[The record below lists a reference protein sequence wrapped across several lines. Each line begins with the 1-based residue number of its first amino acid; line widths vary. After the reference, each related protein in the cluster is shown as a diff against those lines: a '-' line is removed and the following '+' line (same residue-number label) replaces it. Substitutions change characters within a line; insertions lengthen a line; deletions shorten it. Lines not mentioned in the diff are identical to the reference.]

1 MSSPLSSPVAA
12 TDRIDRIPTR
22 LNNSQSQAENQSG
35 SQFQLSVLVDYLNR
49 LLTLILSASVDHINS
64 SPIFSLSDS
73 LDRLNRFGCD
83 SNYRAIYLYKVRE
96 QHLSTTSGTGH
107 EGSETFQAGQAASDQ
122 DPTFSFVYSIKSE
135 MEYTSNTVSTLVV
148 IKRVPTLDCSRPL
161 DDQLHFL
168 NLFGPASS
176 QLNMVANSNSGAVA
190 KDTTSSVP
198 TSTSNPYEELHN
210 LVHLAV
216 APFFDAYVNSR
227 THSKN
232 LNEGA
237 IGNPVDGS
245 KVVPGTSSAPA
256 GNSTAGSNA
265 QGSTSANNQTNK
277 TSLGKDSDS
286 KMGIPM
292 TKKKF
297 AELELSLLHLQQNV
311 EIPEITLIIHPII
324 KNLIERARSEP
335 AWSSKYGTQRMLELL
350 DPSLLYDDKF
360 LNKLQSLVNTW
371 IKEIQNV
378 TNLNR
383 DVESGTASQ
392 EINFWLSMEKALQ
405 GVEEQLKSE
414 PITLTLDIL
423 KTAKRYHTT
432 VSFLADTGLKEAS
445 DNVHKYNVLMKDFP
459 LNELLAATEL
469 DKIQESLVQI
479 FGHINKKLKVSPY
492 PIRRA
497 LPLAEAISKDLTE
510 TLLKVLTNHRLMY
523 MEYATFSKVIASTAA
538 VCQTWDEQIK
548 DFTTVARDLTRKRNE
563 KFIPIKINPLHLDLK
578 KRCEYLKGFRK
589 QHEQL
594 RIMTG
599 RDQGISRIGL
609 GATGVNAGDRRPGGS
624 SIGEL
629 TDLDMEDEVRAA
641 YESVKNVD
649 VLDTTPEGTQIWTT
663 AEAAYN
669 ERVSKVENQIISR
682 LRARLGSARNAT
694 EMFRVFSKFNTLF
707 VRPKIRG
714 AIQEYQTQLIDSV
727 KEDIGRLH
735 DKFRM
740 QYRHSEAYP
749 MSQLRDIPPIAGAII
764 WAKQIERQLFTYMKR
779 VEDVLG
785 RGWENYAEGSRL
797 ATDSN
802 NFLKKLDTKPI
813 FDQWVKD
820 WTKRDMSITGSIFEI
835 QRNRSTDVYTLAV
848 AFNPDVIVIFKE
860 VRNLSWLGFN
870 VPYQMN
876 SSAKDAKKVYPSAVS
891 LIESIRTYNQTLTKI
906 NSITGIADLV
916 ADYRNELCQMISRGL
931 NIKWENFVGSM
942 LDSGGPGGS
951 LSSRIPT
958 SGERE
963 SGAGRPGNFVKDL
976 ANKVSIFQERTDD
989 LLFMYED
996 LLKIID
1002 ELRTCE
1008 FKHETFVS
1016 LISRI
1021 QKTIDDLSVTGYVN
1035 LQQWTKELDQ
1045 RIESVFEK
1053 RLRNIFEV
1061 WNQQFSSKAQ
1071 LSNRQMSGSDPTT
1084 NSSGNKVRIDK
1095 SVHFDLNPGTVLKKN
1110 SGESKPMLM
1119 ENKLRV
1125 APLVHEIRIKNQVI
1139 YLDPP
1144 IEAARSN
1151 WYKQLHQ
1158 WLGVICSLTRIQSQR
1173 YDLGFKLKI
1182 EDTEDKTYL
1191 SLLKKLDS
1199 ETLQKPYSL
1208 IEEKVNE
1215 ISRYIAKWLQFQSLW
1230 DLEADYLYGRLGE
1243 SLSAWQQ
1250 ILSEIRKT
1258 RSTFDNSESSQDFGV
1273 CVINYEQVQAKVNA
1287 KYDMWQKDVLVRF
1300 GSKLGAA
1307 MRETY
1312 GAVTKSRHDLENHS
1326 IETSSTAQAVTFI
1339 TFVQDLKRKVKKWEP
1354 EIEIFGSGEKTLHR
1368 QRYQFPADW
1377 LYVDQIEGEWTVF
1390 NELLKRKNLAIQ
1402 DQLAGL
1408 QMKIVAEDKV
1418 VRSKI
1423 ETLLNDWEKE
1433 KPISGELQPDIAM
1446 NSINLFETRVNRLQ
1460 EEYTMVCR
1468 AKEALDLEHTSSDQ
1482 LDPVAEEITDLKA
1495 VWTALSG
1502 IWSQL
1507 AELRDTM
1514 WSSVTP
1520 RKLRQSLE
1528 TLLAATRDMPSRMR
1542 QYQAFEFVQE
1552 KIRFHQKSVALVGE
1566 LKSDAL
1572 RERHWKMLYKNLRLS
1587 GHYSP
1592 SQMTLGTIWDMDLKK
1607 NESTIRQVLAQATG
1621 EVALEEYIK
1630 QIKETWE
1637 GYVLDLVNYQ
1647 NKTRL
1652 IRGWDDL
1659 FNKRSEHSSALSQ
1672 MKLSPYYKTFEEDAT
1687 IWTDRLNRMSEIF
1700 DKWIDVQRQWV
1711 YLEGIF
1717 FGNADIKHLL
1727 PNESNRFNNIN
1738 AEYLGLMKRVFKS
1751 PYVLDVLQIPEVLKT
1766 LDKLVESLG
1775 KLQKALGEYLERERS
1790 SFPRFYFVGD
1800 EDLLEILG
1808 NSKDILRVVKHLKK
1822 MFAGLSTL
1830 IIDPDLTRIEK
1841 MCSREGEEVPFSTPI
1856 VLKDYPKINDWLTKV
1871 ESQMQISLAELL
1883 CNASEG
1889 LETFYT
1895 EKDILNK
1902 NKFLEWIDTFPAQ
1915 LVVLAVQVIW
1925 TKTVEQALRSCT
1937 SLEGPLQIVLRT
1949 LDVLALVVLGELQ
1962 PVMRRKCEH
1971 VITELVHQR
1980 DVIRLLIKDSVDSV
1994 SRFEWLYHMR
2004 FYLDVSVAN
2013 PVDRL
2018 SIQMANAGFP
2028 YGFEYLGVPDRL
2040 VQTPLT
2046 DRCYLTLT
2054 QALHGQLGGSPFGP
2068 AGTGKTESVKALG
2081 VQLGRFVLVF
2091 CCDETFDFQAMGRI
2105 FVGLCQVGAWGCFD
2119 EANRLEERILSAVSQ
2134 QIQSI
2139 QQGLRA
2145 ASIDP
2150 KAEVE
2155 LVGKT
2160 LRINPH
2166 TGIFITMNPGYAGRS
2181 NLPDNLKKLFRS
2193 MAMTRPDRE
2202 LISQVMLFSQGFRTA
2217 ETLAS
2222 KVVPFFSLCGEQLSR
2237 QPHYD
2242 FGLRA
2247 LKAVLTSA
2255 GHLKR
2260 ARLQAGESDEASVA
2274 SDDQAEQEILIQS
2287 VTETIV
2293 PKLVAEDSNFRIPN
2307 ITSRSDCLK
2316 HDLLFSLMSDVFPG
2330 IEYNPSDLDK
2340 LKEHIHCVASERHL
2354 VVGDVWCQKV
2364 LQLYQIQNI
2373 QHGLMMVGPSATG
2386 KTEAWRVLLAALG
2399 RLEGR
2404 EGVSYVIDPKAIS
2417 KDSLYGTLDP
2427 TTREWNDGLFTNIL
2441 RKIIDN
2447 VRGEDAK
2454 RHWIIFDGDV
2464 DPEWVENLNSVLDDN
2479 KLLTLPNGER
2489 LNLPDNVRIMFE
2501 VESLKYA
2508 TLATVSRC
2516 GMVWFS
2522 EDAVTPDMFYQ
2533 NYLKSAHSVALDAI
2547 EDDSLLIEPRGRR
2560 GDSIGEVSANLITQR
2575 NITKVLAPHFE
2586 TDGLVTRALN
2596 YAASVD
2602 HIMEFTI
2609 ARAVSTLFSL
2619 INKTIRNVL
2628 DYNARHSDF
2637 PLQQEQIEAYA
2648 TKRLLVAIV
2657 WAFTGD
2663 SKLDTR
2669 AQMGFF
2675 LRDHSGL
2682 DMPPLHEPGASLIDY
2697 DVQVS
2702 SGDWVAWQN
2711 SVPIVEIDTHQ
2722 VTASDVVIPT
2732 LDTVR
2737 HEDVLYSWL
2746 SEHKPLMLCGPPG
2759 SGKTMTLFSALRKLS
2774 DMDVVGLNFSS
2785 ATTPELV
2792 LKTFDQHCEYKKTST
2807 GTVLAPIQIGKWI
2820 VIFCDEI
2827 NLPAADKYGTQK
2839 VISFIRQLVEG
2850 GGFWRPSDKVWI
2862 KLERIQFVG
2871 ACNPPT
2877 DPGRVALSQR
2887 FLRHAPL
2894 VMVDYPGEA
2903 SLKQIYGTFNRA
2915 VLKVLPSLRGH
2926 AEPLT
2931 SAMVEFYLS
2940 SQKRFT
2946 ADVQAHYVYSPRELT
2961 RWVRGVYESIKPL
2974 ETLSLEGL
2982 VRVWAHEALRLFS
2995 DRLVSEEEKQWT
3007 DDMINSTALKHFLNI
3022 DQQEALSRPI
3032 LFSNWTSKEELREY
3046 SKARL
3051 RVFYEEELDV
3061 PLVLF
3066 NDVLD
3071 HVLRID
3077 RVFRQVQVS
3086 GSGKTTLSRF
3096 VAWMNGLSVFQIK
3109 VHNKYSADDFDDDLR
3124 TAEKICFIM
3133 DESNV
3138 LDSGFLE
3145 RMNTL
3150 LANAELAS
3158 LMTACKEGA
3167 QRDGV
3172 ILDSPDELYRW
3183 FTQQV
3188 SKNLHNG
3195 LASRAATSPALFN
3208 RCVLDWF
3215 GDWSDQAFY
3224 QVGMDHYTPPANFP
3238 AVYPIINALVAVHM
3252 SMYETNRRLARR
3264 QDFINN
3270 YVVLF
3275 QEQQRHLNIGLDK
3288 LRDTVIQVEELRK
3301 SLAIK
3306 KADAKLAQTV
3316 SEQQEAENKR
3326 NTSIKI
3332 QAALEQQKKDIAER
3346 KQVPAVEEAQAAH
3359 LTEVRS
3365 MANPP
3370 EAVKLAMDW
3379 KTVQGIIRKDDF
3391 IASIVN
3397 FDTDRRMTRQLREKM
3412 KADFLSRPSAS
3423 KACGPLCKWVIAQVK
3438 FSEIL
3443 DKVGPLRNEA
3453 SSTQDQAATMVSMI
3467 AELECSIVK
3476 SKSEYASLIRETET
3490 MKNEMSGVQTKV
3502 DRSIKLLESLESEKA
3517 RWEAGSANFDA
3528 QMSTIAGDVLLSSAF
3543 MTYGGFFDQSYR
3555 EAMWQGWVDHL
3566 NQASLKYKPE
3576 LSLAEFLS
3584 TADDR
3589 LGWQSKSLPP
3599 DDLCT
3604 ENAIMLK
3611 RFNRYP
3617 LVIDPSGQATTFLM
3631 NEYKDRKMTVTSF
3644 LDEAFVKSLESALR
3658 FGTPLLIQDVE
3669 HLDPILNAVLN
3680 KELRRAGGRVLIRL
3694 GNQDIDFSPA
3704 FTMFLSTRD
3713 PSVEFSP
3720 DICSRVTFVNFT
3732 MTRASLQSQSLSQV
3746 LRVERPDT
3754 DKKRTDLM
3762 KLQGE
3767 FKLRLR
3773 HLEKSLLQAL
3783 SESTGNIL
3791 DDDKVIDTLEV
3802 LKKEAA
3808 EVKTK
3813 VEETDI
3819 VMKEV
3824 DEVTAEYLPLAQAS
3838 SSVFFV
3844 LEQLHVLNHF
3854 YQFSLRFFLDI
3865 FEFVLLHNPNL
3876 SKVDDPTKRLEILL
3890 NDLFIIT
3897 FKRTSRALLHR
3908 DHLMLAMLLAQV
3920 KLRGLENDID
3930 EEEYTFLLEGGGERS
3945 SKYPSVN
3952 SDILSQDQIIRLQS
3966 FQKLSC
3972 FKEVVSNLESESEA
3986 WEAFLK
3992 STRPENAIPKV
4003 WSTESSATVST
4014 RQLLLLKCF
4023 RPERMLSGVGLYV
4036 NEIFNIDILGE
4047 SSYDFE
4053 AMVTNEIMPST
4064 PVCLCSVPGYDAS
4077 YRVENLVAS
4086 TNSRCASIAMGSQEG
4101 YGLADQAIST
4111 AIRTGSWVLL
4121 KNVHLASNWLSQLEK
4136 KLTALNPPKSF
4147 RLFLTMETNTG
4158 IPVNVLRQSRILMNE
4173 PPPGIRAN
4181 LVDCLKSI
4189 SPARLSSGPN
4199 EKARLYFLLAWFHAV
4214 VQERLRYCPLGWS
4227 KIYEFNDSDLEAAMS
4242 MIDSWITASA
4252 KGKSNIDPAQIP
4264 WAAMRV
4270 LLKQAVYGGRV
4281 DSDWDQKLLDSF
4293 VDTLFCPA
4301 SFEVGYHLVQPL
4313 EEKKGLLIAEG
4324 ARLEHFVS
4332 WAQALPEREPP
4343 HWLSLPPNAEAL
4355 VAAAQGSELL
4365 SRLLKMRRTDED
4377 ESVGEAI
4384 KQSKALESSG
4394 QPAWMRTLAATAS
4407 EFLKNLST
4415 NLLSLDPAQNDIK
4428 DPLFRF
4434 FNREVQLGQ
4443 KLLRIIKSDLQDL
4456 IGVCNGN
4463 IKQTNHLRALINEFN
4478 KGSIPAHW
4486 KIYKV
4491 NPSMSLAQ
4499 WLSNFVNRTQQ
4510 LSRISETNCFNKV
4523 TNLGLLFFPDG
4534 YLTATRQYVSHQT
4547 KVSLEELQLQLY
4559 LDDVESETVITETN
4573 GFKLE
4578 GLMVQ
4583 GGCMKSAKLTLN
4595 SGVDY
4600 RPGNAILN
4608 WTKELKV
4615 SKQSA
4620 ELPAYLDSSRTQ
4632 LLFTASLP
4640 SEEDPGLLS
4649 RRGIAILAAS

>member
-22 LNNSQSQAENQSG
+22 LNSHRPSIPDSQSQAENQSG

-256 GNSTAGSNA
+256 GNSTA
-265 QGSTSANNQTNK
+265 
-277 TSLGKDSDS
+277 DSDS

-324 KNLIERARSEP
+324 KNLIERA
-335 AWSSKYGTQRMLELL
+335 RMLELL

-1071 LSNRQMSGSDPTT
+1071 LSNRQMSGSDPIT

-1095 SVHFDLNPGTVLKKN
+1095 S
-1110 SGESKPMLM
+1110 LM

-1208 IEEKVNE
+1208 IEEK
-1215 ISRYIAKWLQFQSLW
+1215 WLQFQSLW

-1258 RSTFDNSESSQDFGV
+1258 RSTFDNSESSQDFG
-1273 CVINYEQVQAKVNA
+1273 QVQAKVNA

-1402 DQLAGL
+1402 DQLGKAIHKTAGL

-2293 PKLVAEDSNFRIPN
+2293 PN
-2307 ITSRSDCLK
+2307 
-2316 HDLLFSLMSDVFPG
+2316 LMSDVFPG

-3032 LFSNWTSKEELREY
+3032 LFSNWTSKYYISVDREELREY

-3077 RVFRQVQVS
+3077 RVFRQVQGHLLLIGVS

-3306 KADAKLAQTV
+3306 SAQLEKKSKEADAKLAQTV

-3346 KQVPAVEEAQAAH
+3346 KQVVMGDLADAEPAVEEAQAAH

-3412 KADFLSRPSAS
+3412 KADFLSRPSFNFETVNRAS

-3443 DKVGPLRNEA
+3443 DKVGPLRNEVQSLEDQA

-3720 DICSRVTFVNFT
+3720 DICSRVTF
-3732 MTRASLQSQSLSQV
+3732 LQSQSLSQV

-3844 LEQLHVLNHF
+3844 LEQLHIL
-3854 YQFSLRFFLDI
+3854 LDI

-3890 NDLFIIT
+3890 NDL
-3897 FKRTSRALLHR
+3897 ALLHR
-3908 DHLMLAMLLAQV
+3908 DHLMLAMLLAQ
-3920 KLRGLENDID
+3920 NDID
-3930 EEEYTFLLEGGGERS
+3930 EEEYTFLLEGWR
-3945 SKYPSVN
+3945 
-3952 SDILSQDQIIRLQS
+3952 
-3966 FQKLSC
+3966 
-3972 FKEVVSNLESESEA
+3972 
-3986 WEAFLK
+3986 
-3992 STRPENAIPKV
+3992 
-4003 WSTESSATVST
+4003 
-4014 RQLLLLKCF
+4014 
-4023 RPERMLSGVGLYV
+4023 
-4036 NEIFNIDILGE
+4036 
-4047 SSYDFE
+4047 SYDFE

-4101 YGLADQAIST
+4101 YGLADQAIS
-4111 AIRTGSWVLL
+4111 LL
-4121 KNVHLASNWLSQLEK
+4121 FELDH
-4136 KLTALNPPKSF
+4136 
-4147 RLFLTMETNTG
+4147 G
-4158 IPVNVLRQSRILMNE
+4158 HRILMNE

-4199 EKARLYFLLAWFHAV
+4199 EKARLYFFGL
-4214 VQERLRYCPLGWS
+4214 ERLRYCPLGWS

-4355 VAAAQGSELL
+4355 VAAAQAGMDAHIGGNCV
-4365 SRLLKMRRTDED
+4365 R
-4377 ESVGEAI
+4377 V
-4384 KQSKALESSG
+4384 LE
-4394 QPAWMRTLAATAS
+4394 
-4407 EFLKNLST
+4407 
-4415 NLLSLDPAQNDIK
+4415 
-4428 DPLFRF
+4428 
-4434 FNREVQLGQ
+4434 
-4443 KLLRIIKSDLQDL
+4443 
-4456 IGVCNGN
+4456 
-4463 IKQTNHLRALINEFN
+4463 
-4478 KGSIPAHW
+4478 
-4486 KIYKV
+4486 
-4491 NPSMSLAQ
+4491 
-4499 WLSNFVNRTQQ
+4499 
-4510 LSRISETNCFNKV
+4510 
-4523 TNLGLLFFPDG
+4523 
-4534 YLTATRQYVSHQT
+4534 
-4547 KVSLEELQLQLY
+4547 
-4559 LDDVESETVITETN
+4559 
-4573 GFKLE
+4573 KLE
-4578 GLMVQ
+4578 
-4583 GGCMKSAKLTLN
+4583 
-4595 SGVDY
+4595 Y
-4600 RPGNAILN
+4600 
-4608 WTKELKV
+4608 
-4615 SKQSA
+4615 
-4620 ELPAYLDSSRTQ
+4620 
-4632 LLFTASLP
+4632 
-4640 SEEDPGLLS
+4640 
-4649 RRGIAILAAS
+4649 

>member
-1 MSSPLSSPVAA
+1 MVAKKPLWNKLVNSIAMRSASHFLNDCPV
-12 TDRIDRIPTR
+12 TT
-22 LNNSQSQAENQSG
+22 
-35 SQFQLSVLVDYLNR
+35 FQLSVLVDYLNR

-245 KVVPGTSSAPA
+245 KVVP
-256 GNSTAGSNA
+256 
-265 QGSTSANNQTNK
+265 
-277 TSLGKDSDS
+277 DSDS

-1071 LSNRQMSGSDPTT
+1071 LSNRQMSGSDPIT
-1084 NSSGNKVRIDK
+1084 NSSGNK
-1095 SVHFDLNPGTVLKKN
+1095 
-1110 SGESKPMLM
+1110 LM

-1402 DQLAGL
+1402 DQLGKAIHKTAGL

-2293 PKLVAEDSNFRIPN
+2293 PN
-2307 ITSRSDCLK
+2307 
-2316 HDLLFSLMSDVFPG
+2316 LMSDVFPG

-2995 DRLVSEEEKQWT
+2995 DRL
-3007 DDMINSTALKHFLNI
+3007 
-3022 DQQEALSRPI
+3022 QEALSRPI
-3032 LFSNWTSKEELREY
+3032 LFSNWTSKY
-3046 SKARL
+3046 YISAS
-3051 RVFYEEELDV
+3051 VFYEEELDV

-3077 RVFRQVQVS
+3077 RVFRQVQGHLLLIGVS

-3124 TAEKICFIM
+3124 TVLRRAGCKAEKICFIM

-3150 LANAELAS
+3150 LANAEVPGLFEGDELAS

-3167 QRDGV
+3167 QRDA
-3172 ILDSPDELYRW
+3172 SFQELARCVYNE
-3183 FTQQV
+3183 
-3188 SKNLHNG
+3188 SAENG

-3224 QVGMDHYTPPANFP
+3224 QVGMEFTSSLDLDSSHYTPPANFP
-3238 AVYPIINALVAVHM
+3238 AVYRHLSCPPVHRTAIINALVAVHM

-3264 QDFINN
+3264 QGRFNYATPRHYLDFINN

-3275 QEQQRHLNIGLDK
+3275 REKRDDLEEQQRHLNIGLDK

-3306 KADAKLAQTV
+3306 SAQLEKKSKEADAKLAQT
-3316 SEQQEAENKR
+3316 
-3326 NTSIKI
+3326 
-3332 QAALEQQKKDIAER
+3332 QQKKDIAER
-3346 KQVPAVEEAQAAH
+3346 KQVVMGDLADAEPAKQH

-3370 EAVKLAMDW
+3370 EAVKLAMESVCTVLGHRIDSW

-3412 KADFLSRPSAS
+3412 KADFLSRPSFNFETVNRAS

-3443 DKVGPLRNEA
+3443 DKVGPLRNEVQSLEDQA

-3680 KELRRAGGRVLIRL
+3680 KSFAEQEGE
-3694 GNQDIDFSPA
+3694 
-3704 FTMFLSTRD
+3704 D

-3767 FKLRLR
+3767 FKLP
-3773 HLEKSLLQAL
+3773 L

-3865 FEFVLLHNPNL
+3865 LNL
-3876 SKVDDPTKRLEILL
+3876 
-3890 NDLFIIT
+3890 
-3897 FKRTSRALLHR
+3897 ALLHR

-3945 SKYPSVN
+3945 SKYP
-3952 SDILSQDQIIRLQS
+3952 LQS

-3992 STRPENAIPKV
+3992 STRLKMHPKV
-4003 WSTESSATVST
+4003 WSTESSANCLNPPVVT
-4014 RQLLLLKCF
+4014 LKCF

-4036 NEIFNIDILGE
+4036 NEIFNIDILWK
-4047 SSYDFE
+4047 
-4053 AMVTNEIMPST
+4053 IMPST

-4077 YRVENLVAS
+4077 YRVENL
-4086 TNSRCASIAMGSQEG
+4086 
-4101 YGLADQAIST
+4101 
-4111 AIRTGSWVLL
+4111 
-4121 KNVHLASNWLSQLEK
+4121 
-4136 KLTALNPPKSF
+4136 
-4147 RLFLTMETNTG
+4147 
-4158 IPVNVLRQSRILMNE
+4158 
-4173 PPPGIRAN
+4173 AN

-4270 LLKQAVYGGRV
+4270 LLKQA
-4281 DSDWDQKLLDSF
+4281 KLLDSF

-4407 EFLKNLST
+4407 EM
-4415 NLLSLDPAQNDIK
+4415 K

-4578 GLMVQ
+4578 E
-4583 GGCMKSAKLTLN
+4583 CKTYIN

-4632 LLFTASLP
+4632 LLLP
-4640 SEEDPGLLS
+4640 LHYHQKRILVYFLEEV
-4649 RRGIAILAAS
+4649 